1 MEGVLFYFDWE
12 MRLIEWL
19 QSHLPTSGAG
29 FWVLSNLS
37 AFGEQLLMVLIM
49 GFLYWGLN
57 KEFGK
62 YVGMNVLM
70 VNVWNP
76 MIKNLTL
83 RLRPYFAADYDIKL
97 LRIVDASADPMDVA
111 AQGYSFT
118 SGHAC
123 NAVTTY
129 GSLAA
134 HEKKNK
140 LLWALAFALPVFVGF
155 SRVFVGAHYPTDVI
169 CGWALSIVI
178 VALVPWLKRKIKN
191 RWLFYAVLL
200 ISSLPG
206 FLFCTSNDYFSSFGM
221 LLGFVLA
228 EPFEE
233 KFVKFENTSNIFRG
247 VLRTIGGGLIYF
259 GLNTVLKVPFSK
271 ELLEESGMVSQ
282 LLRMLRYGVVIFA
295 VIGVYPMLFKLT
307 DRLWNRKERKNQ
319 A

>member
-1 MEGVLFYFDWE
+1 M
-12 MRLIEWL
+12 
-19 QSHLPTSGAG
+19 
-29 FWVLSNLS
+29 
-37 AFGEQLLMVLIM
+37 
-49 GFLYWGLN
+49 
-57 KEFGK
+57 
-62 YVGMNVLM
+62 
-70 VNVWNP
+70 
-76 MIKNLTL
+76 
-83 RLRPYFAADYDIKL
+83 
-97 LRIVDASADPMDVA
+97 
-111 AQGYSFT
+111 
-118 SGHAC
+118 
-123 NAVTTY
+123 
-129 GSLAA
+129 
-134 HEKKNK
+134 
-140 LLWALAFALPVFVGF
+140 
-155 SRVFVGAHYPTDVI
+155 I

-233 KFVKFENTSNIFRG
+233 KFVKFENTSNIFRC